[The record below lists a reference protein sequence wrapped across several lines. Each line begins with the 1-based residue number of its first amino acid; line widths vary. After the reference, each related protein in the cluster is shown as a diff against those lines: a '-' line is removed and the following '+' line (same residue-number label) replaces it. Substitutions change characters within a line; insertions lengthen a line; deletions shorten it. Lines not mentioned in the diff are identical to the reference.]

1 MNPDTDTLSPW
12 LAWPLIPSR
21 DGESI
26 FVEQNSTILPDY
38 DTVAITKKPTFVH
51 TKVLAFCCWMAD
63 CIASNTLLY

>member
-1 MNPDTDTLSPW
+1 
-12 LAWPLIPSR
+12 LIPSR
-21 DGESI
+21 DGEST

-38 DTVAITKKPTFVH
+38 DTVTITKKPTFVH